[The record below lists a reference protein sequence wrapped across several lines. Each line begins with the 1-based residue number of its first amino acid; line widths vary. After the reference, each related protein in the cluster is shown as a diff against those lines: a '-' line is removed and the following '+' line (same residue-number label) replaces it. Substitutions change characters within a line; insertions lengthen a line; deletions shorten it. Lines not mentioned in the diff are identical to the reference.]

1 MHIQKPKQLL
11 TIPQFGMEG
20 VVSSYYNTIDN
31 KSKKRT
37 IACETVCTNIK
48 KTELSITSGFPD
60 DNMRTNDD
68 FPTLGDPTRHSVGI
82 CRSTTGIERKA

>member
-1 MHIQKPKQLL
+1 MLHLAEAMHIQKPKQLL

-37 IACETVCTNIK
+37 IVVKLCV
-48 KTELSITSGFPD
+48 
-60 DNMRTNDD
+60 
-68 FPTLGDPTRHSVGI
+68 PTLQKLS
-82 CRSTTGIERKA
+82 